1 MGGGYAEYML
11 ATSDMLMRLPDRLSP
26 ERAVLWNPLA
36 NAIHA
41 WKLARFKRGDTVL
54 IIGVGPIGLFVI
66 RAAKLAGVSKVIV
79 SDPSAARRQMAKL
92 FGADHALDPAA
103 CDMLVGI
110 QKISGIGPD
119 IVFDCAGK
127 EDTMQEA
134 AIYVKRGGQV
144 VLFGIFMQPVT
155 VVPMLWILKEID
167 IQAGFGYIDADI
179 VDAIEMLR
187 NDSIVLEKMITNII
201 ALEAAPA
208 MIQKLQR
215 ADDEIKAVISFM

>member
-1 MGGGYAEYML
+1 
-11 ATSDMLMRLPDRLSP
+11 
-26 ERAVLWNPLA
+26 
-36 NAIHA
+36 
-41 WKLARFKRGDTVL
+41 
-54 IIGVGPIGLFVI
+54 
-66 RAAKLAGVSKVIV
+66 
-79 SDPSAARRQMAKL
+79 
-92 FGADHALDPAA
+92 
-103 CDMLVGI
+103 
-110 QKISGIGPD
+110 
-119 IVFDCAGK
+119 
-127 EDTMQEA
+127 MQEA

>member
-1 MGGGYAEYML
+1 MKALIYKDANRLEIENVAKPNAGAGEILVRSELSGICGSDVSMVKHGMAEPGSILGHELIGEIAGIGPSVGGWREGDKVLVKTRRICGRCAYCKMGQTHLCDEKAGEMGGGYAEYML

-103 CDMLVGI
+103 CDMLVEI
-110 QKISGIGPD
+110 QKI
-119 IVFDCAGK
+119 
-127 EDTMQEA
+127 
-134 AIYVKRGGQV
+134 
-144 VLFGIFMQPVT
+144 
-155 VVPMLWILKEID
+155 
-167 IQAGFGYIDADI
+167 
-179 VDAIEMLR
+179 
-187 NDSIVLEKMITNII
+187 
-201 ALEAAPA
+201 
-208 MIQKLQR
+208 
-215 ADDEIKAVISFM
+215 